1 MTISMKREKT
11 IEEVV
16 AVVVIITIINA
27 IMTIAIEIIK
37 IETGI
42 TIVITMKEEI
52 VKIVMLESIKI
63 ETMETDNTK
72 EETITIKIINPETE
86 KIIASQE
93 MMIINEEM
101 EERKST
107 TPKINPERK
116 NPIPE
121 INLPKKIKIRLNQ
134 AILSICL
141 TLTVTTVKVNEGRK
155 FFNSFT

>member
-16 AVVVIITIINA
+16 AVVVIIITINVIT
-27 IMTIAIEIIK
+27 TIAIEIIK

-42 TIVITMKEEI
+42 TIVITIKEIMKI
-52 VKIVMLESIKI
+52 GILEGIKI
-63 ETMETDNTK
+63 ETMETNNTK

-93 MMIINEEM
+93 MMIMNEEM

-107 TPKINPERK
+107 IPKINPDRR
-116 NPIPE
+116 NPISE
-121 INLPKKIKIRLNQ
+121 ISLPKKIKIRLNQ

>member
-16 AVVVIITIINA
+16 AVVVIIITINVIA
-27 IMTIAIEIIK
+27 TIAIEIIK

-42 TIVITMKEEI
+42 TIVITIKEIMKI
-52 VKIVMLESIKI
+52 GILEGIKI
-63 ETMETDNTK
+63 ETMETNNTK

-93 MMIINEEM
+93 MMITNEEM